1 MNQYHEEDLQEKR
14 KRLQDEGLPA
24 LQSEALME
32 IFDFDSLT
40 LDMNRRNFVTKT
52 QRDMIT
58 AHLKEEA
65 DATWL
70 LLTMAMGVAVVLAII
85 FAMQGLPTPQLLIA
99 MAAFM
104 IPLAWYGYAHQ
115 GGLRKDM
122 QRLRAM
128 RIDGIPNLRTG
139 SRGGEMFLTI
149 GTQSLPISLTQ
160 ARALSEFRMPMM
172 RIYYAE
178 HSKQILSAEIVYDE
192 KYKHEDL
199 DEAVMEESKRQF
211 DEE

>member
-1 MNQYHEEDLQEKR
+1 MNQSHDDELQEKR
-14 KRLQDEGLPA
+14 KRLQDEGLPS
-24 LQSEALME
+24 LQSETLME

-40 LDMNRRNFVTKT
+40 LDMNRRNFVTKN

-70 LLTMAMGVAVVLAII
+70 LLTMTMGVAVVLAII

-104 IPLAWYGYAHQ
+104 IPLAWYGYSHQ

-122 QRLRAM
+122 ERLRAM
-128 RIDGIPNLRTG
+128 RIDGIPDLRTG
-139 SRGGEMFLTI
+139 SRGGEMFMNV
-149 GTQSLPISLTQ
+149 GSQSLPISLAQ
-160 ARALSEFRMPMM
+160 ARALSEFRLPMM

>member
-1 MNQYHEEDLQEKR
+1 MTQYHDDDLQEKR
-14 KRLQDEGLPA
+14 KRLQDDDLPS
-24 LQSEALME
+24 LQSESLME

-85 FAMQGLPTPQLLIA
+85 FAIQGLPTPQLLMA
-99 MAAFM
+99 LAAFM
-104 IPLAWYGYAHQ
+104 LPLGWFGYAHQ

-122 QRLRAM
+122 ARLRAM
-128 RIDGIPNLRTG
+128 RIDGIPDMRRG
-139 SRGGEMFLTI
+139 VRGGEVFLNI
-149 GTQSLPISLTQ
+149 GTQSLPITTAQ
-160 ARALSEFRMPMM
+160 ARALSEFRLPMM
-172 RIYYAE
+172 RVYYAE
-178 HSKQILSAEIVYDE
+178 HSKHILSAEIVYDE

-199 DEAVMEESKRQF
+199 DEAVMQEAKRQF